1 MLQLLSQLPLHVTS
15 VLPLLAALGVCLLI
29 AVATG
34 GNFAAC
40 VCYTVSLRRYC
51 DGIVTHLL
59 FLLTLSLQC
68 SHYNYSLW
76 CWSM

>member
-29 AVATG
+29 AVASA
-34 GNFAAC
+34 GNSAAC

-59 FLLTLSLQC
+59 LFVKMSLQR
-68 SHYNYSLW
+68 SHYNFRL
-76 CWSM
+76 